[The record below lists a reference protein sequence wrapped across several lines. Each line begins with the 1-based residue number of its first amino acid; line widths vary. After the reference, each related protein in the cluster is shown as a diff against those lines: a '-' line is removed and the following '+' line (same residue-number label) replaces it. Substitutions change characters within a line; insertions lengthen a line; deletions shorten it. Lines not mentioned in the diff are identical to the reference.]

1 MAKKKTIEA
10 PENVAPEIESTE
22 APIVE
27 ATETEEP
34 VEPTPEEVKEPVAEE
49 TPAPVEAPKAPA
61 ADLSA
66 LPVQAVEYLKR
77 HTEVDAIYIDKF
89 GGMFPKDTPRV
100 FVKGAILYQNP
111 YFKQ

>member
-10 PENVAPEIESTE
+10 PENVAPEIEPTE
-22 APIVE
+22 APVVE
-27 ATETEEP
+27 TP
-34 VEPTPEEVKEPVAEE
+34 VDSAPEAEPEEA
-49 TPAPVEAPKAPA
+49 PAPVVEAPKAPA
-61 ADLSA
+61 ADFSA

-89 GGMFPKDTPRV
+89 GGMFPKDTPKV
-100 FVKGAILYQNP
+100 FVKDAILYQNP

>member
-10 PENVAPEIESTE
+10 PENVAPTIELTETPAAE
-22 APIVE
+22 APVE
-27 ATETEEP
+27 VVPEAETEEVSAP
-34 VEPTPEEVKEPVAEE
+34 V
-49 TPAPVEAPKAPA
+49 VEAPKASA

-66 LPVQAVEYLKR
+66 LPAQAVEYLKR

-89 GGMFPKDTPRV
+89 GGMFPKDTLKV